1 MPGLESAA
9 GNAAAVNAKVSQLF
23 LALKGTVISHL
34 GAPLQEAGA
43 AEEISR
49 DLYNVTAL
57 DTLVSA
63 IVASLLASHHKNM
76 PTFYLISAA
85 LSLSHPKF
93 SIFETEKK

>member
-63 IVASLLASHHKNM
+63 IIANYADYSPSNIF
-76 PTFYLISAA
+76 PDFSR
-85 LSLSHPKF
+85 SFPFPSKF